1 MTRSAGRSS
10 GERPIPL
17 RFGDDALLWAAWLY
31 HEEGMTQGDI
41 AGEMGISRASV
52 NGYLAEARLR
62 GLVTIEIEPRQFRA
76 LSVADALRER
86 FALEDC
92 LVVPTQGG
100 ERSLTARLGA
110 AGSKALSQIVR
121 SGDTLAVTWG
131 RTILALAEAFRMPG
145 LSDVRVVQ
153 ATGSTTAK
161 IPWTPEACAQRLAES
176 LGARCIPLAA
186 PAIVS
191 SAAMRD
197 MLLAEAV
204 LTEQIAVLS
213 EANRILFG
221 ISSLRPESTI
231 HTSGFLD
238 DVTLHEHYRQAVGS
252 IAGRFLSAD
261 GSAVIGPLDGRTVGI
276 DLDALRAVPQRI
288 AVAGGADKV
297 AAILGALRGG
307 FVNVLVTDAVT
318 GWGILTADGWKD
330 RPQRAA
336 QPHPLS
342 TPSPRTHVKKLLN
355 DPRAAVDE
363 ALEGAIA
370 AHGHL
375 IGLVPGSPRTVR
387 AVKGPRPGKVG
398 VVIGGGAGHEP
409 AFWGYVGPGLADA
422 TAVGNI
428 FSAPPP
434 APIVA
439 AARAADSGAGVL
451 FVYGNFSGDV
461 MNFDM
466 AAEEAMAAGIA
477 VRSVVTVDDV
487 ASAPAYA
494 IGSRRGVAGNVF
506 AFKIAGAA
514 ADRMM
519 TLEACEAIT
528 RRACSQTFSMGI
540 ALEPSSMPET
550 RRPSFILEPNSME
563 IGVGVHGEPGVSRE
577 TLASADA
584 VVDLI
589 LDRLFS
595 EMALSEGDRVAVLVN
610 SLGSMPAMELYIVQR
625 RVSQRLRA
633 RQVRV
638 METLVGPYYTSL
650 DMVGVSLS
658 LLRLDDELL
667 TLLRHPCRSVALS
680 IP

>member
-1 MTRSAGRSS
+1 MARSAGE
-10 GERPIPL
+10 GPIPL

-52 NGYLAEARLR
+52 NAYLAEARAR
-62 GLVTIEIEPRQFRA
+62 GLVTIEIEPQQFRA

-86 FALEDC
+86 FGLEDC

-100 ERSLTARLGA
+100 ERSLAARLGS
-110 AGSKALSQIVR
+110 AGAKALAQVAR

-131 RTILALAEAFRMPG
+131 RTILALAEALRLPG

-161 IPWTPEACAQRLAES
+161 IPWTPEACAQRLAEA

-197 MLLAEAV
+197 MLVAEAV
-204 LTEQIAVLS
+204 LTEQMAVLG

-238 DVTLHEHYRQAVGS
+238 DAALHDHYRHAVGS

-261 GSAVIGPLDGRTVGI
+261 GEPVPGPLDGRTVGI
-276 DLDALRAVPQRI
+276 DLAALRTVPQRI
-288 AVAGGADKV
+288 AVAGGSDKV
-297 AAILGALRGG
+297 AAVLGALRGG
-307 FVNVLVTDAVT
+307 FASILVTDAVT
-318 GWGILTADGWKD
+318 GWGILTADGWRE
-330 RPQRAA
+330 RPRRAA
-336 QPHPLS
+336 EP
-342 TPSPRTHVKKLLN
+342 PSPPASGQRTHVKKMLN

-363 ALEGAIA
+363 ALEGAVA

-375 IGLVPGSPRTVR
+375 IGFVPGFSRSVR
-387 AVKGPRPGKVG
+387 AVRGPRPGKVG

-434 APIVA
+434 APILA
-439 AARAADSGAGVL
+439 AARAADGGAGVL

-466 AAEEAMAAGIA
+466 AADEAMAAGIP

-487 ASAPAYA
+487 ASAPADA

-519 TLEACEAIT
+519 SLEACEAIT

-550 RRPSFILEPNSME
+550 RRPSFVLGQDDME
-563 IGVGVHGEPGVSRE
+563 IGVGVHGEPGISRE
-577 TLASADA
+577 TLASADT
-584 VVDLI
+584 VVDII
-589 LDRLFS
+589 LDRLFA
-595 EMALSEGDRVAVLVN
+595 EMHLSEGDRVAVLVN
-610 SLGSMPAMELYIVQR
+610 SLGGTPAMELYIVQR

-633 RQVRV
+633 RQVRIV
-638 METLVGPYYTSL
+638 ETLVGPYYTSL
-650 DMVGVSLS
+650 DMAGVSLS
-658 LLRLDDELL
+658 LLRLDDELQ

-680 IP
+680 VP